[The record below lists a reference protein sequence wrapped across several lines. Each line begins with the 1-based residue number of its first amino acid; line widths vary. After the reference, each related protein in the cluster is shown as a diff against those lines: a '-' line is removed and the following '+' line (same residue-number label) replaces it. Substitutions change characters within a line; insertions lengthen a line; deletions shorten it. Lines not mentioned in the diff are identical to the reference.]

1 MIRKI
6 LLISVVVAMA
16 VFYLGGCKKSE
27 SGSEPN
33 QAETKTKAEYDTEA
47 KEQINEDNMD
57 AELERIEKE
66 LEEELTQQQ

>member
-6 LLISVVVAMA
+6 LLISVVVAMV

-27 SGSEPN
+27 SGTEPN
-33 QAETKTKAEYDTEA
+33 RPQTKTQAEYETEA

-66 LEEELTQQQ
+66 LEEELSQQQ

>member
-47 KEQINEDNMD
+47 KEQINEDNMTPNSR
-57 AELERIEKE
+57 ESKKNSKRN
-66 LEEELTQQQ
+66 